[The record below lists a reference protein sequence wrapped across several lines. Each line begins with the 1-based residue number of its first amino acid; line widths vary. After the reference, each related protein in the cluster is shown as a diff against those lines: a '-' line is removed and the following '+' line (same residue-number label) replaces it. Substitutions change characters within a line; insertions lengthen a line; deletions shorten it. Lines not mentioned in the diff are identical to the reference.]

1 MTKQPV
7 IRVEGLTKQFQGQP
21 ILHGVELD
29 VLEGEVLVILGGSG
43 SGKSTL
49 LRHMIGSMKPDQGS
63 IELLGANICAMS
75 DHELDE
81 ARKKIGVLFQSG
93 ALFSSKT
100 IRENVELPLREHT
113 SLRRDVIDAIV
124 KVKLEMVGLREH
136 ADKYP
141 AELSGGMRKRAGF
154 ARALALDPKIL
165 FCDEPSAGLDPVR
178 SAELDRLIRTVS
190 KNLGATCV
198 VVTHEMESAFS
209 IADRMAM
216 LDQGRIIAVEKR
228 EWFERIRMIEDDQ
241 CADLSE
247 QEQLVRQFLRGD
259 LYGPLS
265 RRENPEAYEEDLFG
279 ARKAASDI
287 AR

>member
-1 MTKQPV
+1 MAGEPV
-7 IRVEGLTKQFQGQP
+7 IRVQGLTKTFQGQP
-21 ILHGVELD
+21 ILRGVDLD
-29 VLEGEVLVILGGSG
+29 VYAGEVLVILGGSG

-49 LRHMIGSMKPDQGS
+49 LRHMIGSVKPDEGS
-63 IELLGANICAMS
+63 INLLGSDICAMC
-75 DHELDE
+75 DAELDE
-81 ARKKIGVLFQSG
+81 ARKQIGVLFQSG

-113 SLRRDVIDAIV
+113 SLRRDVIDAVV

-154 ARALALDPKIL
+154 ARAIALDPKIL

-190 KNLGATCV
+190 KNLGATCI
-198 VVTHEMESAFS
+198 VVTHEMDSAFA

-216 LDQGRIIAVEKR
+216 LDQGRIVAVEER
-228 EWFERIRMIEDDQ
+228 PWFERLRHLNEDETV
-241 CADLSE
+241 DLTE
-247 QEQLVRQFLRGD
+247 RELLVRQFLRGD
-259 LYGPLS
+259 LSGPLS
-265 RRENPEAYEEDLFG
+265 DREDPEGYERDLFG
-279 ARKAASDI
+279 MKPSAEAAD
-287 AR
+287 

>member
-1 MTKQPV
+1 MACEPV
-7 IRVEGLTKQFQGQP
+7 IRVRGLRKSFQGEP
-21 ILHGVELD
+21 ILRGVDLD
-29 VLEGEVLVILGGSG
+29 VHEGEVLVILGGSG

-49 LRHMIGSMKPDQGS
+49 LRHMIGSIKPDEGS
-63 IELLGANICAMS
+63 ITLLGADICSMGLA
-75 DHELDE
+75 ELDE
-81 ARKKIGVLFQSG
+81 ARKQIGVLFQSG

-113 SLRRDVIDAIV
+113 NLRRDVIDAIV

-154 ARALALDPKIL
+154 ARAIALDPKIL

-198 VVTHEMESAFS
+198 VVTHEMDSAFT

-216 LDQGRIIAVEKR
+216 LDQGRIVAVEDLPWYQRLRALKDDETVDLTER
-228 EWFERIRMIEDDQ
+228 E
-241 CADLSE
+241 L
-247 QEQLVRQFLRGD
+247 LVRQFLRGD
-259 LYGPLS
+259 LEGPLS
-265 RRENPEAYEEDLFG
+265 NREDTDAYERDLFG
-279 ARKAASDI
+279 MKPSAEAAD
-287 AR
+287 

>member
-1 MTKQPV
+1 MAVESV
-7 IRVEGLTKQFQGQP
+7 ISVKGLTKTFQGQP
-21 ILHGVELD
+21 ILRGVDLE
-29 VLEGEVLVILGGSG
+29 VYEGEVLVILGGSG

-49 LRHMIGSMKPDQGS
+49 LRHMIGSVKPDEGS
-63 IELLGANICAMS
+63 ISLLGADICGMCES
-75 DHELDE
+75 DLDE
-81 ARKKIGVLFQSG
+81 ARKQIGVLFQSG

-113 SLRRDVIDAIV
+113 QLRRDVIDAIV

-141 AELSGGMRKRAGF
+141 AEISGGMRKRAGF
-154 ARALALDPKIL
+154 ARAIAMDPKIL

-198 VVTHEMESAFS
+198 VVTHEMDSAFA

-216 LDQGRIIAVEKR
+216 LDQGRIVAVENR
-228 EWFERIRMIEDDQ
+228 AWFERLQQLKEDETVDMTERE
-241 CADLSE
+241 L
-247 QEQLVRQFLRGD
+247 LVRQFLRGD
-259 LYGPLS
+259 LEGPLS
-265 RRENPEAYEEDLFG
+265 KREDAEGYERDLFG
-279 ARKAASDI
+279 VKPLGEAAD
-287 AR
+287 

>member
-1 MTKQPV
+1 MSGDPV
-7 IRVEGLTKQFQGQP
+7 IRVEGLTKNFQGQP
-21 ILHGVELD
+21 ILRGVD
-29 VLEGEVLVILGGSG
+29 LEVHAGEVLVILGGSG

-49 LRHMIGSMKPDQGS
+49 LRHMIGSVKPDEGR
-63 IELLGANICAMS
+63 IDLLGSNICAMG
-75 DHELDE
+75 DAELDE
-81 ARKKIGVLFQSG
+81 ARKQIGVLFQSG

-113 SLRRDVIDAIV
+113 NLRRDVIDAIV

-136 ADKYP
+136 ADKFP

-154 ARALALDPKIL
+154 ARAIAMDPKIL

-198 VVTHEMESAFS
+198 VVTHEMDSAFT

-216 LDQGRIIAVEKR
+216 LDQGRIVAVEERNWFDRLRQLADDETADMSER
-228 EWFERIRMIEDDQ
+228 E
-241 CADLSE
+241 L
-247 QEQLVRQFLRGD
+247 LVRQFLRGD
-259 LYGPLS
+259 LNGPLS
-265 RRENPEAYEEDLFG
+265 ERGDEEGYERDLFG
-279 ARKAASDI
+279 AKPSVDSAD
-287 AR
+287 